1 MHAKELGNHEGQADK
16 TAMVKTLSPAKL
28 LMKLLTATNTAV
40 ATERVGFVYVE
51 FFQSQV
57 VEHQGQ
63 EEEKTQISDLR
74 KEEAKTSRVN

>member
-16 TAMVKTLSPAKL
+16 TALVKTLS
-28 LMKLLTATNTAV
+28 ATSTAV
-40 ATERVGFVYVE
+40 ATEPVGFVYVE
-51 FFQSQV
+51 FFRSQV

-74 KEEAKTSRVN
+74 KEGAKTSRVN